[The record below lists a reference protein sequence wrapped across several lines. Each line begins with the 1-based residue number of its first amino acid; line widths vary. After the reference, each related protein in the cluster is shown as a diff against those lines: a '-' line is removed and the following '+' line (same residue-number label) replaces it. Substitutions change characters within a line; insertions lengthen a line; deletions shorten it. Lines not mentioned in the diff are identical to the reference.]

1 MYKVVNYSSSH
12 HGVYKVVNYSIVIVK
27 CHGMRLLV
35 IMECMRL
42 LTVYLVVTMECMR
55 LTSYIVV
62 IVECHGM
69 SLLVIMECMRLLT
82 IVILESIRLL
92 TMVVIMKCMRL
103 LIHYQKLVA
112 ALLEYFIDISYC
124 IAKL

>member
-1 MYKVVNYSSSH
+1 
-12 HGVYKVVNYSIVIVK
+12 
-27 CHGMRLLV
+27 
-35 IMECMRL
+35 
-42 LTVYLVVTMECMR
+42 
-55 LTSYIVV
+55 
-62 IVECHGM
+62 
-69 SLLVIMECMRLLT
+69 MRLLT

-92 TMVVIMKCMRL
+92 TIVVIMKCMRL